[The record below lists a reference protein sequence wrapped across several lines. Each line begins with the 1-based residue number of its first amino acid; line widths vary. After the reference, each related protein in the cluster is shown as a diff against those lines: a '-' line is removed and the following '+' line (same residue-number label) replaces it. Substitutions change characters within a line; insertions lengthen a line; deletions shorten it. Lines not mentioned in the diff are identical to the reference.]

1 MEIVLTEGP
10 MPIAFIQG
18 QEWLII
24 LIAILVLF
32 GGSKIPQLM
41 RGIGRG
47 VSEFQDGIREG
58 KNKLQ
63 EGMREAEAEKKQA

>member
-1 MEIVLTEGP
+1 

-63 EGMREAEAEKKQA
+63 EGMREAETEKKQA